1 MGRHRTEER
10 VILIRLKTKRPERI
24 SVMLLQR
31 RVNLKGRKKKKD
43 AHLQKIKITI
53 TDNPKLL
60 LPFRISVDI

>member
-31 RVNLKGRKKKKD
+31 RLNLKGRKKKKD
-43 AHLQKIKITI
+43 AHLRKIK
-53 TDNPKLL
+53 NAG
-60 LPFRISVDI
+60 RVRG